1 MTVTKSFSVEFDD
14 ALLDLDGWKNPR
26 YEGSK
31 LTGQKINEYNS
42 SDVTYGKNPVITNKT
57 VALYIG
63 NTLIG
68 GEDEDEQYA
77 YIKKHSYVDINRIL
91 IINPETDELTLLD
104 ATQEGFDSFHRFIT
118 NDLPTGGSF
127 NMRLLDYSIPNAL
140 SANIQ
145 NYVKM
150 NKGWLLKSFS
160 SGEYQPHTQTN
171 NPLRLFKDLN
181 IDIGNNITQSFVND
195 LIFQYANKEN
205 PVTAPTFAPH
215 YYSASIYSNKF
226 TDEYYSGSYSFPP
239 IKDALNSANL
249 SASKFIGFDSIK
261 YLTENPTN
269 TELHLTLF
277 EGTKDFAPG
286 ENDERSISTF
296 EVDVNQ
302 NLQDTGDTIMGGAP
316 RFQFFQLKGQSGSRF
331 FPTIPS
337 TKISPVTSSHIAFGS
352 SYGSITSVGIS
363 GSIFVSGD
371 DSRHFSQP
379 YSGSFTYELSFLD
392 KSHTLIADIN
402 KENSLPNGIGE
413 KGYIIIPEQ
422 IDQRIKDNIDFY
434 LSRAGLI
441 DETILA
447 KTLPRGR

>member
-26 YEGSK
+26 YDGSK
-31 LTGQKINEYNS
+31 LTGQKINAYSN
-42 SDVTYGKNPVITNKT
+42 SDVTYGKNPVIENKT
-57 VALYIG
+57 TALYIG

-68 GEDEDEQYA
+68 GENEDEQYA

-104 ATQEGFDSFHRFIT
+104 ATQEGFKPFHRFIT

-127 NMRLLDYSIPNAL
+127 NIRLLDYSIPNSL
-140 SANIQ
+140 NANTQ

-160 SGEYQPHTQTN
+160 SGEYIDEAN
-171 NPLRLFKDLN
+171 CDNPLALMKDLTL
-181 IDIGNNITQSFVND
+181 DVGSNITSSFQNELTFRYGFQTFQSD
-195 LIFQYANKEN
+195 TI
-205 PVTAPTFAPH
+205 PVLGPL

-239 IKDALNSANL
+239 IRAAFSSANI
-249 SASKFIGFDSIK
+249 SASKFIGTDTIS
-261 YLTENPTN
+261 YLTNNSTT

-277 EGTKDFAPG
+277 EGTKDFAPDF
-286 ENDERSISTF
+286 NDERSISTF

-302 NLQDTGDTIMGGAP
+302 SAKSVAASVMGGAP

-337 TKISPVTSSHIAFGS
+337 TEIIPATSSFVFFGNAFSEGS
-352 SYGSITSVGIS
+352 TEIFIS
-363 GSIFVSGD
+363 GSIFVEGD

-392 KSHTLIADIN
+392 KAHTLITDIN

-413 KGYIIIPEQ
+413 KGFVIIPQ
-422 IDQRIKDNIDFY
+422 QLDKRVKLNIDYY
-434 LSRAGLI
+434 LSKAGLI
-441 DETILA
+441 DETFTKIIN
-447 KTLPRGR
+447 T

>member
-26 YEGSK
+26 YDGSK
-31 LTGQKINEYNS
+31 LTGQKINEYNNG
-42 SDVTYGKNPVITNKT
+42 DVTYGKNPVITNKT

-77 YIKKHSYVDINRIL
+77 YIKKHSYININRIL
-91 IINPETDELTLLD
+91 IINPETDKLTLLD
-104 ATQEGFDSFHRFIT
+104 ATQEGFDSFHRFVT

-127 NMRLLDYSIPNAL
+127 NIRLLDYSIPNAL
-140 SANIQ
+140 SANTQ

-160 SGEYQPHTQTN
+160 SGEYQAGYQSN

-181 IDIGNNITQSFVND
+181 IDIGSDITQSFVND
-195 LIFQYANKEN
+195 LVFQYANKPDN
-205 PVTAPTFAPH
+205 TVAPTFGPL
-215 YYSASIYSNKF
+215 YISSSIYSNKF

-239 IKDALNSANL
+239 VSDNIHSANL
-249 SASKFIGFDSIK
+249 SASKFIGYDSIK

-286 ENDERSISTF
+286 FNDERSISTF

-302 NLQDTGDTIMGGAP
+302 NLQDTGTTVMGGAP

-331 FPTIPS
+331 FPTITS
-337 TKISPVTSSHIAFGS
+337 TEINPVTSS
-352 SYGSITSVGIS
+352 YITFATSFDSFVAVGIS
-363 GSIFVSGD
+363 CSVFVEGGD
-371 DSRHFSQP
+371 IIPDSNVNSQP

-402 KENSLPNGIGE
+402 KESSLPNGIGE
-413 KGYIIIPEQ
+413 KGFVIIPQ
-422 IDQRIKDNIDFY
+422 QLDKRVKLNIDYY
-434 LSRAGLI
+434 LSKAGLI
-441 DETILA
+441 DETFTKI
-447 KTLPRGR
+447 T